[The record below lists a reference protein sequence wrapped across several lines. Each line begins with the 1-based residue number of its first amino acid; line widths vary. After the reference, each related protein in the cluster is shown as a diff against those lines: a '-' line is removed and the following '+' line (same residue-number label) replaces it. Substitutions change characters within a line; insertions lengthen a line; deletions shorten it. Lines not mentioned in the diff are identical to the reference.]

1 MRNCESSNGRTS
13 ALLKRLEGLTV
24 ALRTPLNRNLELD
37 VGALERLVARVV
49 EGGVSCLFALGWAG
63 EGPLLPQSTR
73 ELMMRETCRLAGG
86 KLPVMVGISEQ
97 SLPRALELAQMATAA
112 GADLLLSTPP
122 YSYPIPQE
130 LVYSYFKQLAAQ
142 GGAPVVVYQNDE
154 VGVRVEYDTL
164 MRLSETPGVVAV
176 KAYTNFV
183 ELQRWFHRAHKPGR
197 FAVMSGDEYVYAAA
211 LLMGIRHFTMGGPG
225 NLCPGWC
232 TSIYRSALKGDWKD
246 VACKHR
252 RMTDFCDALYIGTE
266 TSSAAI
272 KYALSCLGICSDR
285 ITSPYRTLPSKHKKQ
300 VRDALDQYADVVKQ

>member
-1 MRNCESSNGRTS
+1 MAKRKSSNDRTS
-13 ALLKRLEGLTV
+13 VLLKRIEGLTV
-24 ALRTPLNRNLELD
+24 ALSTPLNENLELD

-49 EGGVSCLFALGWAG
+49 DGGASCLFPLGWAG
-63 EGPLLPQSTR
+63 EGTLLPQSTR

-86 KLPVMVGISEQ
+86 KLPVMIGISEQ
-97 SLPRALELAQMATAA
+97 SLPRALELAQIATAA

-130 LVYSYFKQLAAQ
+130 LVYNYFKQLAAQ

-232 TSIYRSALKGDWKD
+232 TSIYHSALKGDWQEVVSKQ
-246 VACKHR
+246 R
-252 RMTDFCDALYIGTE
+252 RMTDLCDALYIGTE
-266 TSSAAI
+266 TPYAAI

-285 ITSPYRTLPSKHKKQ
+285 IASPHRALPPKQ
-300 VRDALDQYADVVKQ
+300 KQQVQDVLRQYADVVKQ